1 MLKQRLLTAF
11 ILAPL
16 ALWGLFGLEGTY
28 FAVFT
33 GIVIGIGAWEWARLS
48 GFKLSGQLIF
58 PAFILLMLYGIYQQ
72 SERLEEAL
80 WLGLVWWLVALFF
93 VITYPGTTRIWRCP
107 PRRLIMGIFIL
118 IPAWAGFVLL
128 REQGWFW
135 LLYVLFIAWTADVFA
150 YFAGR
155 AFGKHK
161 LAPAVSPGKSWEGVA
176 GGLVGTSLLCTGASL
191 YQNFSLNQFGLLL
204 IITLIVTGVSVL
216 GDLTESLVKRE
227 SGMKDSSQL
236 LPGHGG
242 IMDRIDS
249 LTSAIPVFTLLML
262 NFAGEL
268 AW

>member
-1 MLKQRLLTAF
+1 MLKQRLLTAL

-16 ALWGLFGLEGTY
+16 ALWGLFGLNGLP
-28 FAVFT
+28 FAIFT

-48 GFKLSGQLIF
+48 GFKLLGQLLF
-58 PAFILLMLYGIYQQ
+58 PAFILLMLYGAYQQ
-72 SERLEEAL
+72 PARLEEAL
-80 WLGLVWWLVALFF
+80 WLGLIWWLVALFF
-93 VITYPGTTRIWRCP
+93 VTSYPRTTHIWRCP
-107 PRRLIMGIFIL
+107 PRRLVMGIFIL

-135 LLYVLFIAWTADVFA
+135 LLYVLLIAWVADIFA

-176 GGLVGTSLLCTGASL
+176 GGLVGTSLLSVAASL
-191 YQNFSLNQFGLLL
+191 YQNYSLSQFALLLTITL
-204 IITLIVTGVSVL
+204 IITAVSVL

-249 LTSAIPVFTLLML
+249 LTSAVPIFALLML
-262 NFAGEL
+262 NFAGDL
-268 AW
+268 A